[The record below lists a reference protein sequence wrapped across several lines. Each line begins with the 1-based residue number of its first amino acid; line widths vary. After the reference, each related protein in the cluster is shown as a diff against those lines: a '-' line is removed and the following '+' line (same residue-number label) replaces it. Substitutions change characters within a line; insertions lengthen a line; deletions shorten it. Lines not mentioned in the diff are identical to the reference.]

1 MDDLPVF
8 ENLPSTKCGLTVNCA
23 RDETVVF
30 VKKFTALLATSDAEI
45 DDFVKITYVTNS
57 DRPVNGKILI
67 PTPAIVALEDLGF
80 ELKDMSG
87 CGALPVLATRQE
99 LDIVQLN

>member
-45 DDFVKITYVTNS
+45 DDFVKIKHAMNS
-57 DRPVNGKILI
+57 ARPVKGKILI
-67 PTPAIVALEDLGF
+67 PASVIVALNDLRF
-80 ELKDMSG
+80 ELEDS
-87 CGALPVLATRQE
+87 T
-99 LDIVQLN
+99 